1 MDVTE
6 DILHGQWESGG
17 AQRLITGEKEPPFW
31 DSDPLKGNVGR
42 RFVHPCDVYRSLG
55 SVPLVFLGVGVMP
68 CLTLNTVP
76 AGDTLSPF
84 KLGHLGTGAVH
95 VST

>member
-1 MDVTE
+1 M
-6 DILHGQWESGG
+6 
-17 AQRLITGEKEPPFW
+17 
-31 DSDPLKGNVGR
+31 
-42 RFVHPCDVYRSLG
+42 HPRDVYRILG
-55 SVPLVFLGVGVMP
+55 SVPPVFLGVGVMP

-95 VST
+95 AST